1 MEFQAMGSSPKEGD
15 LREDRGDQKLKLEA
29 KKKKKKDCG
38 QELKETKAT
47 VIHYVKCIS

>member
-1 MEFQAMGSSPKEGD
+1 MEFQARGSGQKGGELRKE
-15 LREDRGDQKLKLEA
+15 RGEKKKKVEE

-38 QELKETKAT
+38 QEVKETKAT